1 LKAYEARN
9 RVKEELNPTCPRS
22 EIKLSEPIQSNTSE
36 QAESTPQ
43 ANEVTFEDFQKIDIR
58 IAKVKEV
65 TRVTNS
71 ARLLKLKVDIN
82 GTEKQCIAG
91 IGAKYEP
98 DQLKEKLIAVVTNL
112 KPRKIMGMTSEVM
125 LLAAADGPEISTL
138 VADRPVNSG
147 AKVT

>member
-1 LKAYEARN
+1 M
-9 RVKEELNPTCPRS
+9 
-22 EIKLSEPIQSNTSE
+22 SEPIESNTSD

-43 ANEVTFEDFQKIDIR
+43 ANEVTFEEFQKIDIR

-71 ARLLKLKVDIN
+71 ARLLKLKLDIN

-91 IGAKYEP
+91 VGAKYEP

>member
-1 LKAYEARN
+1 MKAYEARN
-9 RVKEELNPTCPRS
+9 RVEEELNPTCLRS
-22 EIKLSEPIQSNTSE
+22 KTKLSEPIQSNTSE
-36 QAESTPQ
+36 EAESTPQ
-43 ANEVTFEDFQKIDIR
+43 ANEVTFEEFQKIDIR

-71 ARLLKLKVDIN
+71 ARLLKLKLDIN